1 MNYISN
7 FKNPFS
13 NYGSI
18 VYGETFVGRKDA
30 IRTIQQR
37 IIDAPDP
44 GCLAIVGPP
53 RIGKSSLV
61 YHTLIYPR
69 SLLLEQRLLTFRVNL
84 PDVNNHEQLFRKLV
98 SKTLTALNQA
108 KSEDKVL
115 SLSGRAILENSLSW
129 WELQEQVQ
137 LFFTEVK
144 FLGWRVVAVIDEFDA
159 ARQIFQNNEDAFN
172 ALRELGYNPEWK
184 VCLVTISRRTLSEI
198 ATKSR
203 AEVSTFPG
211 IFHDEYI
218 CCFSREELNQLLEKL
233 KAVNLELSEDNFN
246 FVWSQTGGHPYLAS
260 ALAFHFSHIWLNSNQ
275 CNFEKSIQPAS
286 TAFLKYYDDLINI
299 LKEENSLEK
308 LLQILLGPVT
318 TATISDAENFSRYGL
333 IAPNIN
339 GYYTAFSSHFEDYL
353 RLIERS
359 VDLWPLWSDTEKKL
373 RAVIDGQME
382 KQYNTGDWICE
393 LEKAHIN
400 IKNKVFDK
408 CRDLQIREQKT
419 FGNRASSSLL
429 DFTNLDDLWEIIRLH
444 WDLFGQILK
453 KDKNHWTQHFQ
464 FLAKVRNPMAHN
476 RADKVLAPHERTVA
490 EGYCREII
498 YLLDK
503 SHSSET

>member
-1 MNYISN
+1 MNYISQ

-18 VYGETFVGRKDA
+18 VYGETFVGRKEA

-53 RIGKSSLV
+53 RIGKSSLA

-98 SKTLTALNQA
+98 SKTLTALNRA
-108 KSEDKVL
+108 NSEDKVL

-137 LFFTEVK
+137 EFFAEVK
-144 FLGWRVVAVIDEFDA
+144 YSGWRVVAVIDEFDA
-159 ARQIFQNNEDAFN
+159 ARHIFQNNEEAFN
-172 ALRELGYNPEWK
+172 SLRELGYNPEWK

-203 AEVSTFPG
+203 AEISNFPG

-218 CCFSREELNQLLEKL
+218 GCFSNEELNQLLEKL
-233 KAVNLELSEDNFN
+233 ETLNMELSDDNFN

-260 ALAFHFSHIWLNSNQ
+260 ALAFHLSDMWLNSNQ
-275 CNFEKSIQPAS
+275 CDFEKSLQEAM

-299 LKEENSLEK
+299 LKEEKSLEK
-308 LLQILLGPVT
+308 LLQILLGPTT
-318 TATISDAENFSRYGL
+318 TATRLDAEKFSRYGL
-333 IAPNIN
+333 ISPNIN

-359 VDLWPLWSDTEKKL
+359 FDLWPLWRDVEKKL
-373 RAVIDGQME
+373 RKLIAIKME
-382 KQYNTGDWICE
+382 EKYQTSDWVSK
-393 LEKAHIN
+393 LEKDRQGKLKPI
-400 IKNKVFDK
+400 FDK
-408 CRDLQIREQKT
+408 CRKMLEREQKS
-419 FGNRASSSLL
+419 FGERASTNLL
-429 DFTNLDDLWEIIRLH
+429 DFTYPDDLYQIMASDWN
-444 WDLFGQILK
+444 LFKPLLGRESKEWGEPFKI
-453 KDKNHWTQHFQ
+453 
-464 FLAKVRNPMAHN
+464 LAKIRTPLAHN
-476 RADKVLAPHERTVA
+476 REEALGVEDRELAS
-490 EGYCREII
+490 GYCQKILNLI
-498 YLLDK
+498 DK
-503 SHSSET
+503 NQNL